1 MVEGSILGKFP
12 DSRAGIH
19 GWGAYIPVYRIK
31 TSEIARVWGWP
42 DHQWRSLDV
51 AEKAVAGV
59 DEDSTT
65 MGVEAA
71 RNAVRRAMVDPA
83 RIGAVFFGSESKP
96 YAVKP
101 SATIIAEALGITPA
115 TMASDMEFA
124 CRAASEGLRV
134 SIGLVSS
141 GMMEHTLVVGSD
153 TAQASPGDVLEFSA
167 ASGAVAFVVGPARDA
182 AAVFEASYTYVTDT
196 PDFWRRSLKPYPS
209 HGEGFTGEPAYF
221 HHIESAVRGL
231 MESTGLGPKD
241 FDYAVFHQPNG
252 KFPVKV
258 AKKLGFTLEQV
269 KPGLVTPMIGNT
281 YNASA
286 LLGLAR
292 VLDSAR
298 PGDRILVAPF
308 GSGAG
313 SDAFSLVVSDA
324 VEERRGLAPTVD
336 EYIKMGR
343 EVDYGLYV
351 KMRGKL
357 VVRKL

>member
-1 MVEGSILGKFP
+1 
-12 DSRAGIH
+12 
-19 GWGAYIPVYRIK
+19 
-31 TSEIARVWGWP
+31 
-42 DHQWRSLDV
+42 
-51 AEKAVAGV
+51 
-59 DEDSTT
+59 
-65 MGVEAA
+65 
-71 RNAVRRAMVDPA
+71 
-83 RIGAVFFGSESKP
+83 
-96 YAVKP
+96 
-101 SATIIAEALGITPA
+101 
-115 TMASDMEFA
+115 
-124 CRAASEGLRV
+124 
-134 SIGLVSS
+134 
-141 GMMEHTLVVGSD
+141 
-153 TAQASPGDVLEFSA
+153 
-167 ASGAVAFVVGPARDA
+167 
-182 AAVFEASYTYVTDT
+182 
-196 PDFWRRSLKPYPS
+196 
-209 HGEGFTGEPAYF
+209 
-221 HHIESAVRGL
+221 